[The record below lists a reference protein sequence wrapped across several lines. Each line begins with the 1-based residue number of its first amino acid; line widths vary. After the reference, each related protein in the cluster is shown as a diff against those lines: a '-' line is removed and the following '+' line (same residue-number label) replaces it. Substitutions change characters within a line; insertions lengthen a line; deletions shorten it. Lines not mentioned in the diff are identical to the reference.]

1 MNEQKIRKEALELI
15 NRCDKL
21 EATSQHI
28 KNNALEL
35 LRALKADNV
44 DYGALPLPGTA
55 DIIALANR
63 VNTVGTQLD
72 CYIGLAAEINGQLNQ
87 GI

>member
-1 MNEQKIRKEALELI
+1 VKMNDQKIKKEALELI

-28 KNNALEL
+28 RNNAMEV

-44 DYGALPLPGTA
+44 NYEALPLPGTA
-55 DIIALANR
+55 DIVALANR
-63 VNTVGTQLD
+63 VNTVGTVLD
-72 CYIGLAAEINGQLNQ
+72 CYICLAAEVDRQS
-87 GI
+87 